1 MSAYEAR
8 KRRSIYLR
16 CQRGDDMK
24 RNQFGIAVIG
34 LALLGV
40 GAAGLAADKVD
51 LGKREYEA
59 NCAVCH
65 GALGKGDGPFAGM
78 MTVRVPSL
86 TALAKANGSMFPFA
100 RVYEIIEGA
109 QVPKAHGAP
118 GMMIWGDAYV
128 TQRAGLKDDYG
139 GALYDP
145 AALARARTLALTE
158 YIYRLQEK

>member
-1 MSAYEAR
+1 
-8 KRRSIYLR
+8 
-16 CQRGDDMK
+16 MK
-24 RNQFGIAVIG
+24 HNQFGIAVIG
-34 LALLGV
+34 LVLFGV
-40 GAAGLAADKVD
+40 GAVGLAADKVD
-51 LGKREYEA
+51 LGKREYDT

-65 GALGKGDGPFAGM
+65 GAMGKGDGPFGSM
-78 MTVRVPSL
+78 MNVRIPSL
-86 TALAKANGSMFPFA
+86 TALAKASAGVFPFA

-109 QVPKAHGAP
+109 QVPKAHGAS

-145 AALARARTLALTE
+145 ATLARARTLALTE

>member
-1 MSAYEAR
+1 
-8 KRRSIYLR
+8 
-16 CQRGDDMK
+16 MK

-65 GALGKGDGPFAGM
+65 GAMGKGDGPFVSM
-78 MTVRVPSL
+78 MNVRIPSV